1 METPL
6 KLSEIEREMHW
17 IMKPASLGAAGFRFA
32 LIQRHKQLQLV
43 HTDSILVVGIEWRAT

>member
-1 METPL
+1 METQL

-17 IMKPASLGAAGFRFA
+17 IMKPASLGAAGYRFA